1 MHNLLVIIPSFNEE
15 KNLPGVVAG
24 IRRVLS
30 EADILVV
37 NDGSADATASI
48 CRDLGVAVVSHP
60 WNMGYGVAIQTGY
73 KYAYANSYEFLVQI
87 DADGQHDPADIPR
100 LLEPLAAGSCDFV
113 LGSRFL
119 AEGSYQPPLT
129 RRIGM
134 KLFSAL
140 IKVATGECITDSTSG
155 FQAFNAEVIHFLT
168 GDHFPCDYPDADLL
182 LVLHRAGFRMIEL
195 PVVMHSDE
203 GGRSMHS
210 GLRPLYYIFKM
221 FLSMGVNLI
230 RSVPERPGRAQ

>member
-1 MHNLLVIIPSFNEE
+1 MHNLLVVIPAFNEE
-15 KNLPGVVAG
+15 KNLPNVIAG
-24 IRRVLS
+24 IRKVLS

-37 NDGSADATASI
+37 NDGSADATASVG
-48 CRDLGVAVVSHP
+48 RELGDVLVSHP

-73 KYAYANSYEFLVQI
+73 KYAFANNYEFLVQI
-87 DADGQHDPADIPR
+87 DADGQHDPEDIPH
-100 LLEPLAAGSCDFV
+100 LLEPLVADSCDFV

-119 AEGSYQPPLT
+119 AEGSYKPTLA

-140 IKVATGECITDSTSG
+140 IRISTGERITDSTSG
-155 FQAFNAEVIHFLT
+155 FQVFNAEVIHFLT

-182 LVLHRAGFRMIEL
+182 LVLHRAGFRIIEL
-195 PVVMHSDE
+195 PVVMREDA

-221 FLSMGVNLI
+221 LLSIGINLI